1 MINNIFRI
9 IVSMG
14 HIAKKLAKRIK
25 ELRGDMTQREFAKKL
40 NINVGTLNRIEQGQE
55 NITLKTIQRMCS
67 SLNCSV
73 GSLFGESDT

>member
-9 IVSMG
+9 MLSMRDL
-14 HIAKKLAKRIK
+14 AKELAKRIK
-25 ELRGDMTQREFAKKL
+25 ELRGDATQREFAKQL

-55 NITLKTIQRMCS
+55 NITLKTIQRMCK

>member
-9 IVSMG
+9 MAVMG
-14 HIAKKLAKRIK
+14 DIARKLAKRIK
-25 ELRGDMTQREFAKKL
+25 ELRGDVTQREFAKKL

-55 NITLKTIQRMCS
+55 NITLKTIQRMCT
-67 SLNCSV
+67 SLKCSV

>member
-9 IVSMG
+9 MISMKDL
-14 HIAKKLAKRIK
+14 ANELAKNIK
-25 ELRGDMTQREFAKKL
+25 DLRGDMTQREFAKKL

-55 NITLKTIQRMCS
+55 NITLKTIQRMCI

-73 GSLFGESDT
+73 GSLFEGNDN